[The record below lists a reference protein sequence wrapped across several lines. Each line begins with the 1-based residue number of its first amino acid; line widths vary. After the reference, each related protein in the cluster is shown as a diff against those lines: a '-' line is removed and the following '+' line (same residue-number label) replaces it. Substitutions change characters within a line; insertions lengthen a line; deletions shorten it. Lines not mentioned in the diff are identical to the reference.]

1 MKLKAYKTYLAI
13 ALLTICCATTALAQD
28 IPNPPSLASLDIKLL
43 KADID
48 FNDEQPGE
56 NGDNPSVSEKTK
68 TLSKTY
74 AVDANDKLAINNQYG
89 KVEINTWTKNEV
101 KVDVEIKAFESTDA
115 KAQELLSAVSV
126 HESKVSN
133 LISFR
138 TEIERSNMNWSS
150 RFRNGKEDR
159 RGVQINYTIYMPIN
173 NPLDITNKY
182 GSTLLSDFTGPVN
195 IDNSYGSFNAMKLS
209 NPVNRVKIGYGS
221 ADINGLYSGLLDIA
235 YGSLDLQLGD
245 KIDAD
250 IRYSSSKIDK
260 LINGGTF
267 DIKYTSGFKISEVD
281 KSVKKLTVNASYSDV
296 ALGIDNAANFDF
308 DVSVNYAEFHYNKD
322 LVTITSKSPD
332 DNERGFN
339 PKKMYK
345 GHFGNNS
352 DATVSVKSNY
362 GSVRFK

>member
-1 MKLKAYKTYLAI
+1 MKLKAYRTYLAI
-13 ALLTICCATTALAQD
+13 ALLVICCATTALAQN
-28 IPNPPSLASLDIKLL
+28 IPNPPSLASLNIEVQKPG
-43 KADID
+43 ID
-48 FNDEQPGE
+48 FNEEQPDDKGV
-56 NGDNPSVSEKTK
+56 NPSVSEKTK

-74 AVDANDKLAINNQYG
+74 AVDGNDKLAINNQYG
-89 KVEINTWTKNEV
+89 KVEINTWTKNEI
-101 KVDVEIKAFESTDA
+101 KVDVEIKAFESSDA
-115 KAQELLSAVSV
+115 KAEELLNAVSI

-138 TEIERSNMNWSS
+138 TEIERRNMNWSS

-173 NPLDITNKY
+173 NPLDIVNKY
-182 GSTLLSDFTGPVN
+182 GSTVLSDFTGPVN

-209 NPVNRVKIGYGS
+209 NAVNRVKVGYGS
-221 ADINGLYSGLLDIA
+221 ADINGLYSGYLDIA

-267 DIKYTSGFKISEVD
+267 DIKYTSGFKVSEVD

-296 ALGIDNAANFDF
+296 ALGIDNASNFDF
-308 DVSVNYAEFHYNKD
+308 DVTVNYAEFHYNDDK
-322 LVTITSKSPD
+322 VTITSKSPD

-339 PKKMYK
+339 PKKVYK
-345 GHFGNNS
+345 GRFGNS
-352 DATVSVKSNY
+352 ADATVSVKSNY
-362 GSVRFK
+362 GSVKFQ